1 MDSYFEPALPVE
13 ITRFIEYAAAV
24 TWLYRPKSC
33 LLFQMGKDV
42 MVEPEVDDEDLPKL
56 FPRGVEK
63 VRMPSGIAYVR
74 TTRDYGHPS
83 ECWDGAIM

>member
-1 MDSYFEPALPVE
+1 VLPVE
-13 ITRFIEYAAAV
+13 ITPFIESGDAL
-24 TWLYRPKSC
+24 TWLDRPKSC
-33 LLFQMGKDV
+33 LLFQMGKEV

-74 TTRDYGHPS
+74 TTRDYGHAS